1 MDAMENLMSRNSVPP
16 KLLSEPAPDDNV
28 LQEILDTA
36 VRAPDHGAIQ
46 PWRFHIVRGEARAK
60 LGEIFVEALLKRE
73 PDAPEAAITKE
84 RNRTSFA
91 PLVIVT
97 CAKVTTDHPNVPPV
111 EQIVS
116 TGAAIQNI
124 MNAAH
129 SKGFGS
135 FLSTGKNAR
144 DPHVKQAFNLS
155 DDDEI
160 VGFVYLGTPKP
171 GLSDKPRPEAAEFC
185 TEWTGPIAAAAE

>member
-16 KLLSEPAPDDNV
+16 KLLSEPAPENEV
-28 LQEILDTA
+28 LQEILNTA

-46 PWRFHIVRGEARAK
+46 PWRFHIVRGEARAR
-60 LGEIFVEALLKRE
+60 LAEIFVEALLKRD

-84 RNRTSFA
+84 RNRTKFA
-91 PLVIVT
+91 PIVIVACT
-97 CAKVTTDHPNVPPV
+97 EVTTDHPNVPPV

-116 TGAAIQNI
+116 TGAAVQNI

-129 SKGFGS
+129 SKGYGS
-135 FLSTGKNAR
+135 FLSTGKNAQ
-144 DPHVKQAFNLS
+144 DPYVKQAFNLT
-155 DDDEI
+155 DKDEI

-171 GLSDKPRPEAAEFC
+171 GLSAKPRPDVAEFC
-185 TEWTGPIAAAAE
+185 TEWTGAAAAAE

>member
-1 MDAMENLMSRNSVPP
+1 METLKTLMSRNSIPP
-16 KLLSEPAPDDNV
+16 KLLREPAPDEET
-28 LQEILDTA
+28 LQKILETA
-36 VRAPDHGAIQ
+36 VRAPDHGGIM
-46 PWRFHIVRGEARAK
+46 PWRFHIVRGEARAR
-60 LGEIFVEALLKRE
+60 LAEIFVEALLNRD
-73 PDAPEAAITKE
+73 PDAPTSAVEKE
-84 RNRTSFA
+84 RNRTKFA
-91 PLVIVT
+91 PIVIVA

-129 SKGFGS
+129 AEGYGS

-155 DDDEI
+155 DKDEL

-171 GLSDKPRPEAAEFC
+171 GLSSKPRPDATNFYS
-185 TEWTGPIAAAAE
+185 EWTGAAAAAE